1 MVLLDIVSI
10 LFHVA
15 YPIPT
20 HENWELNKECI
31 LKKKNKIISP
41 RQKMVKYKK
50 QLMKSQTLIFVVR
63 LKIKTFKNQA
73 DKLIKNTNV
82 SHVRL

>member
-1 MVLLDIVSI
+1 MHI
-10 LFHVA
+10 
-15 YPIPT
+15 
-20 HENWELNKECI
+20 
-31 LKKKNKIISP
+31 KKKNKIISP